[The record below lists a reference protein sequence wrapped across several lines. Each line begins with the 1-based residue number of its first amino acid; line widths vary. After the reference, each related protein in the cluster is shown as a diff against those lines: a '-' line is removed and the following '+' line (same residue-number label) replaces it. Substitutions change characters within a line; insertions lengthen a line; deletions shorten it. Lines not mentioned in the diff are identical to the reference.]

1 MFLIFKYNVIMRAI
15 LISLVLLFMSVM
27 GNAQSLTLK
36 IGGIEN
42 AEGFLYVGIYSSEES
57 FMKKPAYGFRVEVK
71 DTLVTVPCKGLPSG
85 AYAISVFQD
94 ANGNGVLDT
103 GSFRLRSS
111 VLVIMP
117 KGSWGRPLTRNA
129 CLNLSKMLRY

>member
-1 MFLIFKYNVIMRAI
+1 MMFLIFKYNVIMRAI

-57 FMKKPAYGFRVEVK
+57 FMKKQMS
-71 DTLVTVPCKGLPSG
+71 DW
-85 AYAISVFQD
+85 
-94 ANGNGVLDT
+94 
-103 GSFRLRSS
+103 RLTE
-111 VLVIMP
+111 MQ
-117 KGSWGRPLTRNA
+117 TE
-129 CLNLSKMLRY
+129 CLQSMNVARLWMETS

>member
-1 MFLIFKYNVIMRAI
+1 MMVLIFKYNVIMRTI

-57 FMKKPAYGFRVEVK
+57 FMKKQMS
-71 DTLVTVPCKGLPSG
+71 DW
-85 AYAISVFQD
+85 
-94 ANGNGVLDT
+94 
-103 GSFRLRSS
+103 RLTE
-111 VLVIMP
+111 MQ
-117 KGSWGRPLTRNA
+117 TE
-129 CLNLSKMLRY
+129 CLQSMNVARLWMETS

>member
-42 AEGFLYVGIYSSEES
+42 AEGFLYVGI
-57 FMKKPAYGFRVEVK
+57 
-71 DTLVTVPCKGLPSG
+71 
-85 AYAISVFQD
+85 
-94 ANGNGVLDT
+94 
-103 GSFRLRSS
+103 
-111 VLVIMP
+111 
-117 KGSWGRPLTRNA
+117 
-129 CLNLSKMLRY
+129 

>member
-1 MFLIFKYNVIMRAI
+1 MVLIFKYNVIMRTI

-57 FMKKPAYGFRVEVK
+57 FMKKPVYGFRVEVK
-71 DTLVTVPCKGLPSG
+71 DTLVTVRCLCHFCFSGCEWQWCVGYRLFWPS
-85 AYAISVFQD
+85 D
-94 ANGNGVLDT
+94 
-103 GSFRLRSS
+103 
-111 VLVIMP
+111 
-117 KGSWGRPLTRNA
+117 
-129 CLNLSKMLRY
+129 

>member
-57 FMKKPAYGFRVEVK
+57 FMKKQMS
-71 DTLVTVPCKGLPSG
+71 DW
-85 AYAISVFQD
+85 
-94 ANGNGVLDT
+94 
-103 GSFRLRSS
+103 RLTE
-111 VLVIMP
+111 M
-117 KGSWGRPLTRNA
+117 
-129 CLNLSKMLRY
+129 